1 MGRCNKCV
9 MPEVEHH
16 ILLDSNGI
24 CNVCVGFDH
33 KKIMSMAEK
42 DAGGY
47 DALINK
53 INRHKGDSR
62 GDVP

>member
-24 CNVCVGFDH
+24 CNVCVDFDH
-33 KKIMSMAEK
+33 KKVVSMTEK
-42 DAGGY
+42 DEGGY
-47 DALINK
+47 DALIKK
-53 INRHKGDSR
+53 INRH
-62 GDVP
+62 